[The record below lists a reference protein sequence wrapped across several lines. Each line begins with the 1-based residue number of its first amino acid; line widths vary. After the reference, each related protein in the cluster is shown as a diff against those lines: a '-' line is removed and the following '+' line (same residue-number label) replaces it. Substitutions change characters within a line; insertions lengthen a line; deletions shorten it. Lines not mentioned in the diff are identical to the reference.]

1 MKILKAIGVL
11 VLSLSFYG
19 STLQDIP
26 SKLKAKLETAISSTY
41 EVESFELQEISKSD
55 LDLEADPKYDQLH
68 IYKILKIDQVLG
80 YAYLS
85 EANSK
90 KDVFDYVV
98 MYDTDFSI
106 KKSKIL
112 IYREKYGR
120 QVGSQRWLKQFNG
133 KTSENN
139 LEYGNDIAAVSGATI
154 TATAMT
160 DAIKKSLKQ
169 MDILKSKI
177 TD

>member
-1 MKILKAIGVL
+1 MKILKVLGVFVL
-11 VLSLSFYG
+11 TLSLG
-19 STLQDIP
+19 SSVVQDIP
-26 SKLKAKLETAISSTY
+26 SRLKAKLDAAVSSTY
-41 EVESFELQEISKSD
+41 DVESFELQEISKAN
-55 LDLEADPKYDQLH
+55 LEFEADPKYDQLH
-68 IYKILKIDQVLG
+68 IYKILEAENLLG

-98 MYDTDFSI
+98 FYHTDFSI

-120 QVGSQRWLKQFNG
+120 QVGSQRWLKKFNG
-133 KTSENN
+133 KTNESN
-139 LEYGNDIAAVSGATI
+139 LEYGEDIAAVSGATI

-160 DAIKKSLKQ
+160 DAIKKSLKH
-169 MDILKSKI
+169 MSVLKSKL

>member
-1 MKILKAIGVL
+1 MKILKVFGVFIL
-11 VLSLSFYG
+11 TLSLWS
-19 STLQDIP
+19 SVLQEIP
-26 SKLKAKLETAISSTY
+26 ARLKAKLDAAVSSTY

-55 LDLEADPKYDQLH
+55 LELEADPKYDQLH
-68 IYKILKIDQVLG
+68 IYKILDVDKVVG

-133 KTSENN
+133 KKSENN
-139 LEYGNDIAAVSGATI
+139 LEYGEDIAAVSGATI

-169 MDILKSKI
+169 MAILKSKI